1 MQSHSTSQSK
11 IPISPNFSINSNSK
25 AASKKKLSEEKPF
38 GRLWPFPNESI
49 PPGSPPPLKDKKR
62 VGKAGFEA
70 AMDVG
75 DAPW

>member
-1 MQSHSTSQSK
+1 MRLHSTSQSK
-11 IPISPNFSINSNSK
+11 IHTSPSFSTSLNSK
-25 AASKKKLSEEKPF
+25 AVSKDKLSEEKPF
-38 GRLWPFPNESI
+38 GRLWPFPKEPI

-70 AMDVG
+70 AMDSG